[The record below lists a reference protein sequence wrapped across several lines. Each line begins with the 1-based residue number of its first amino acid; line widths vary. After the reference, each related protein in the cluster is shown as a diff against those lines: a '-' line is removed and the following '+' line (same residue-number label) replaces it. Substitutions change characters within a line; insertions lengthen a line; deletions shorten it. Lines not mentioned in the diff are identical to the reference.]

1 MGFESINSA
10 INLVLPEVVLIAT
23 TCVMF
28 LAAPFLVAENGAAA
42 PGIRHRWG
50 ALALLAISVAGWFW
64 MNSGLVPIN
73 DGPFRLDGLSYYI
86 RGTTLV
92 FGAVISLMLWSQV
105 DDSKAAEC
113 QALLLAI
120 LAGVN
125 FTVAANDLVVLF
137 LGLELV
143 SIPTYVLLA
152 LPRRD
157 RESQE
162 ATIKYFLLSA
172 FSSAVVLYGFA
183 LLYGATGTTHFVG
196 IAQAI
201 GGNHSGEFSKLLP
214 LSVALIVAGLG
225 FRVTAVPFH
234 FYAPDVFQGSPAFAA
249 GMLSLIPKIV
259 GFAALVRVLGI
270 SVADTAFDMNLD
282 SLASIVK
289 PLLAMLAVVTML
301 LGNLMALRQTNIH
314 RLMAYSSVAHAG
326 YMLVGL
332 TIGDRGQI
340 ATGVSAMLF
349 YLVAYGVMTLGVF
362 AVLCAISPSDRPI
375 KDLHDLNGISRH
387 HSAAALM
394 LAVFLFSLAG
404 LPPSGGFL
412 GKMNL
417 FLAAWS
423 EGTML
428 GKYLAYIMAFNAMV
442 SAVYYLRIV
451 AAVYLKPGTGPT
463 TMHMSAPAMVASV
476 FCMVATFAMFVSPQ
490 AIWDRARM
498 KDPSAVVVVS
508 PTEVKS
514 SMSEAID
521 GLPAE
526 SPASLEETLPSS
538 SLPQNIPGGISV
550 PGERAGSTPSASVE
564 SGPPDSR
571 SESTATTPESSAP

>member
-1 MGFESINSA
+1 MWENSTGCVVGFESINSA

-23 TCVMF
+23 TCLMF

-50 ALALLAISVAGWFW
+50 ALALVAIGVAGWFW
-64 MNSGLVPIN
+64 INSVQVPVN
-73 DGPFRLDGLSYYI
+73 DGPFRLDGLAFFI
-86 RGTTLV
+86 RGATLV

-152 LPRRD
+152 LPRKERD
-157 RESQE
+157 AQE
-162 ATIKYFLLSA
+162 ATIKYFMLSI
-172 FSSAVVLYGFA
+172 FSSALVLYGFA
-183 LLYGATGTTHFVG
+183 LLYGATGTTHYTG

-201 GGNHSGEFSKLLP
+201 SGNRAGELSLLLP

-225 FRVTAVPFH
+225 FRITAVPFH

-259 GFAALVRVLGI
+259 GFAALIRILGI
-270 SVADTAFDMNLD
+270 SVADHPFVMQMDI
-282 SLASIVK
+282 LAGIVK

-301 LGNLMALRQTNIH
+301 VGNLMALRQTNIH
-314 RLMAYSSVAHAG
+314 RMMAYSSVAHAG

-332 TIGDRGQI
+332 TIGDSGVL
-340 ATGVSAMLF
+340 ATGVSALLF
-349 YLVAYGVMTLGVF
+349 YLVAYGIMTLGVF
-362 AVLCAISPSDRPI
+362 AVLCAISPADRPV
-375 KDLHDLNGISRH
+375 KTLSDLNGMSRH
-387 HSAAALM
+387 HPAAALM
-394 LAVFLFSLAG
+394 LAVMLFSLAG

-412 GKMNL
+412 GKMWL
-417 FLAAWS
+417 FFSAWS

-442 SAVYYLRIV
+442 SAVYYLRMI
-451 AAVYLKPGTGPT
+451 AAIYLKPGTGPT
-463 TMHMSAPAMVASV
+463 TTHAPAPAMVASV
-476 FCMVATFAMFVSPQ
+476 LCTVATIAMFLAPQ
-490 AIWDRARM
+490 SIWDRAMM
-498 KDPSAVVVVS
+498 KDPGATPAVVA
-508 PTEVKS
+508 TE
-514 SMSEAID
+514 
-521 GLPAE
+521 P
-526 SPASLEETLPSS
+526 
-538 SLPQNIPGGISV
+538 V
-550 PGERAGSTPSASVE
+550 PEITP
-564 SGPPDSR
+564 
-571 SESTATTPESSAP
+571 